1 MKQSYD
7 FTAGPIGR
15 PLLLYTLPLLLAN
28 VLQSFYQLVDLL
40 VVGRI
45 VGETGLAAISSAS
58 TVCFLITSLGTG
70 LTTGGMVR
78 VAQQAGAKDTTGLE
92 ETAGTLFSASLV
104 VSLLVAVAGALTA
117 PCLLQ
122 LLSVPSEAMTD
133 ASAYLRVLCLGT
145 PLSFGYLAHSA
156 FRKGTGDAKVPLLC
170 IAAAA
175 ATNLLLDLLLVG
187 ILALGTVGA
196 AYATVASQGA
206 SLLLSL
212 SLGRGQDGAV
222 SRRPRLHAPPP
233 APGRHCQNWPAHGPS
248 NGGGKPLL
256 LRLSGHVQH
265 IRRVCR
271 RRGRPRAEGKYLG
284 RHAVLVPGPGG
295 NRHGGAERRGGRHG
309 PCAEN
314 HLHGP
319 LVRSVSTLIL
329 LLLVH
334 RFSLP
339 ILQLF
344 GSDSPE
350 VLSARG
356 SLLSDLL
363 RRQQRSTLP
372 CTSLTPLPLV

>member
-1 MKQSYD
+1 
-7 FTAGPIGR
+7 
-15 PLLLYTLPLLLAN
+15 
-28 VLQSFYQLVDLL
+28 
-40 VVGRI
+40 
-45 VGETGLAAISSAS
+45 
-58 TVCFLITSLGTG
+58 
-70 LTTGGMVR
+70 MVR

-175 ATNLLLDLLLVG
+175 AINLLLDLLLVG

-222 SRRPRLHAPPP
+222 SRRPRFTLRRQPLAAIVKIGLPTALQMVVVTLSYCVLAGMCNTFGVSVAAAAGIGLKVNTLVAMPCWSLGQ
-233 APGRHCQNWPAHGPS
+233 AVTAMVGQNTGAGAMD
-248 NGGGKPLL
+248 
-256 LRLSGHVQH
+256 
-265 IRRVCR
+265 RVRKITCT
-271 RRGRPRAEGKYLG
+271 GLWCSLA
-284 RHAVLVPGPGG
+284 
-295 NRHGGAERRGGRHG
+295 
-309 PCAEN
+309 
-314 HLHGP
+314 
-319 LVRSVSTLIL
+319 STLIL

-350 VLSARG
+350 VLSAG
-356 SLLSDLL
+356 VLYFQICCGVNSLFYTAMYLLDSFAIGLGHAKVALVNALLDSFLL
-363 RRQQRSTLP
+363 RLP
-372 CTSLTPLPLV
+372 VCWCLAFPLALGYPGLWIGQAISPLLPALIGGWFFHHTVGSFPTPHG